1 MFFYERVYWGARGF
15 MDRLFSGK
23 PKASP
28 SDIAAVPAK
37 AASGSPEGQPAQM
50 PQPRTAANQGAAAPA
65 QTPAGSAVN
74 PLMQRV
80 PVTAS

>member
-1 MFFYERVYWGARGF
+1 MFFYERVYWGARGYI
-15 MDRLFSGK
+15 DRLLSGK

-28 SDIAAVPAK
+28 SDTAAAGKATSGAPA
-37 AASGSPEGQPAQM
+37 GPPAQM
-50 PQPRTAANQGAAAPA
+50 PLPPTVANQGTAAPA

-80 PVTAS
+80 PVTA